1 MPKDPPKPV
10 HGGGAPEGGGTP
22 KGGDDSTNTSSAGG
36 DDPPPAPKSD
46 PPKADDS
53 TTTSSAGGGGDTP
66 PPPKS
71 DPTPPPRSD
80 PPPPPLKTDPEPPPS
95 SSAGSPPPGGTP
107 KSSPPPSSKP
117 DDPRDTAV
125 GKDDLVCKSDPVD
138 IARGTVVLPQTDLGL
153 PSPLVLERLHLS
165 SYRAG
170 RWFGPSWTSTVDQRL
185 EVDADNVCYFSPDG
199 TILVYPRAV
208 GGEPVLPVEGPRR
221 PLTVL
226 PEGGYSLADP
236 VRGTQLRFGRLPGR
250 GGETLPLV
258 SAIDAA
264 GAQLT
269 VEYDESGAPRLIRHS
284 AGYRVELDSTA
295 GRVTAI
301 RVLGDGRAPVL
312 VRTFGYDELGRL
324 TRVIN
329 SSGLAEQFDYDA
341 DGRLTGW
348 QDRNG
353 TWYRYVYDA
362 DGRCVRTVGDRGF
375 YDGRFEYDREH
386 RITRFTDS
394 LGHTTEFELNEA
406 AQVVRET
413 DPLGGTVV
421 STWDRYDRLRSRTD
435 ALGATTAFEYTEDG
449 LLTAVIRPDGSRAD
463 VASAPDGTLTVTVES
478 AGRTWRRSYAP
489 GTAPDLYT
497 TQAGT
502 ATTFAR
508 DDQLSAGAPIV
519 PADDPVERDQFGRP
533 RIVTDAGGGR
543 SRLGWTVEG
552 LPAGRVGPAGRREN
566 WRYDP
571 EGNLVEHSLA
581 GHGGVRFEYGPFD
594 LPVARIDATGART
607 IYEYDTE
614 LRLTRVTN
622 PAGLSWSYTY
632 DAAGHVISETD
643 FDGRVLRFSY
653 DAAGRLVES
662 ADGFGAVTT
671 YAYDALGNVVERR
684 TATGSTTYTY
694 DPVGFLVRATEDGCV
709 LEIER
714 DGYGQVIR
722 ESVDGRAVTY
732 VHDEQGTRRTTPSGV
747 VSTWAFDE
755 AGLPVTL
762 SAGGHEVVFR
772 HDAAGRE
779 IERAVGGVSV
789 LAQAFDAEHQLVG
802 QTVTGRAGVVQRRA
816 YSYHPDGRLSAVDD
830 ALSGPT
836 RYRLDAAGRVTGV
849 ARPDGEETYAYD
861 GSGNILHARGPLPE
875 PDAGPRGYTGN
886 RLSAAGALRF
896 VHDVQGRVVARHE
909 PGAGGVRTWTYRW
922 DARDRLI
929 AVGTPEGTEWRY
941 RYDPLGRRVAKQ
953 LWLPGGAEP
962 VEETLFAWSGQLLVE
977 QVQRTRDGRR
987 LTLTWDH
994 VPGTVRPVT
1003 QTEHLDT
1010 VVRFFSFVTDQ
1021 VGTPV
1026 DLVDPDGVVAWHANS
1041 SLWGRVR
1048 PGAAGATTPLRFPGQ
1063 YADDETGLHYN
1074 VYRYYDPGTG
1084 RYLSQDPLGLV
1095 PAPNPVAY
1103 VPNPLFDADPL
1114 GLGNCLSRN
1123 KNSGGNTAT
1132 HNPPADPGSTS
1143 PDRPAGTGG
1152 GDAGHVQNAN
1162 PPAPS
1167 RPSTP
1172 DTKPGGDGEPGPAGK
1187 SDSAPDDTPGNQ
1199 SGHNGGHDAAGSDG
1213 KSDHDPGSDGKSDH
1227 DPGHHEDEPDHQSE
1241 NGTSHEDDE
1250 NSWGFG
1256 GDDEDGG
1263 LFGMGGSDDDIFGD
1277 GPKID
1282 YGNQVHHAEH
1292 PNDVLGRPDPD
1303 FGKARPQ
1310 LTPDETAK
1318 LDAHW
1323 DQQGKDYKDEYD
1335 ELLKDPDH
1343 GDAAPDKTQI
1353 DEAHIGLDLNKQGV
1367 GPFADKP
1374 DGPVGNGVSRPTG
1387 LGGGDLV
1394 DGNGQSWDVKSMHSD
1409 WPPGSKHPEGAEFKD
1424 GYNDAKFEKTLD
1436 KQINTSG
1443 RNVIVD
1449 TRNANQEAIDSMNRI
1464 VNEKGWNGKVI
1475 FYP

>member
-1 MPKDPPKPV
+1 MPKGPPKPA
-10 HGGGAPEGGGTP
+10 GSGGGTP
-22 KGGDDSTNTSSAGG
+22 KGGGDGAPPPAKSGGDDSTHSSSAG
-36 DDPPPAPKSD
+36 DPPPPPKSD
-46 PPKADDS
+46 PPPPPKGDDS
-53 TTTSSAGGGGDTP
+53 THASSAGGGGGSHGGDTP

-71 DPTPPPRSD
+71 DP
-80 PPPPPLKTDPEPPPS
+80 PPPPKTDPEPPPS

-107 KSSPPPSSKP
+107 KGSPESTTPSSGKP
-117 DDPRDTAV
+117 DNPRDTAV

-138 IARGTVVLPQTDLGL
+138 IARGTVVLAQTDLEL

-185 EVDADNVCYFSPDG
+185 EVDADDICYFSPDG
-199 TILVYPRAV
+199 TILVYPRVAT
-208 GGEPVLPVEGPRR
+208 GGPVLPVEGPRH
-221 PLTVL
+221 PLTAL
-226 PEGGYSLADP
+226 PEGGYTLTDP
-236 VRGTQLRFGRLPGR
+236 VRGTELRFGRLPGR
-250 GGETLPLV
+250 GGETLPLLAAVDADGTQV
-258 SAIDAA
+258 S
-264 GAQLT
+264 
-269 VEYDESGAPRLIRHS
+269 VEYDEFGAPRLLTHS
-284 AGYRVELDSTA
+284 AGYRVELDNAA

-301 RVLGDGRAPVL
+301 RVLGEGQAPVL

-362 DGRCVRTVGDRGF
+362 EGRCVRTVGDRGF
-375 YDGRFEYDREH
+375 FDGKFDYDRER

-394 LGHTTEFELNEA
+394 LGHTTEFQLNEA

-413 DPLGGTVV
+413 GPLGATVV

-435 ALGATTAFEYTEDG
+435 ALGGTTVYEYTEEG
-449 LLTAVIRPDGSRAD
+449 LLTAVIRPDGSRAE
-463 VASAPDGTLTVTVES
+463 VAADPDGTLTVTVAS
-478 AGRTWRRSYAP
+478 AGRTWRRGYPP

-497 TQAGT
+497 AQAGT
-502 ATTFAR
+502 ATAFAR
-508 DDQLSAGAPIV
+508 DDQLSAGAPVV
-519 PADDPVERDQFGRP
+519 PTDDPVERDQFGRP
-533 RIVTDAGGGR
+533 RIVTDAAGGR
-543 SRLGWTVEG
+543 TRLGWTVEG
-552 LPAGRVGPAGRREN
+552 LPASRVGPAGRRED
-566 WRYDP
+566 WRYDA
-571 EGNLVEHSLA
+571 EGNVVEHS
-581 GHGGVRFEYGPFD
+581 GVRFEYGPFD
-594 LPVARIDATGART
+594 LPVVKIDATGART
-607 IYEYDTE
+607 SYEYDTE
-614 LRLTRVTN
+614 LRLIRITN

-632 DAAGHVISETD
+632 DAAGRVTSETD
-643 FDGRVLRFSY
+643 FDGRVLRFAY

-662 ADGFGAVTT
+662 VDGLGSVST
-671 YAYDALGNVVERR
+671 YAYDALGNVAERR
-684 TATGSTTYTY
+684 TATGTTTYAY

-709 LEIER
+709 LEVER
-714 DGYGQVIR
+714 DEHGQVIR

-732 VHDEQGTRRTTPSGV
+732 VHDEQGTRRTTPSGA
-747 VSTWAFDE
+747 VSAWAFDE

-762 SAGGHEVVFR
+762 SAAAHEVVFR
-772 HDAAGRE
+772 YDAAGRE
-779 IERAVGGVSV
+779 VERAVGGAVV
-789 LAQAFDAEHQLVG
+789 LAQAFDAEHRLVG
-802 QTVTGRAGVVQRRA
+802 QTVTAPAGVVQRRA
-816 YSYHPDGRLSAVDD
+816 YTYQPDGRLAGVDD

-836 RYRLDAAGRVTGV
+836 RYRLDPAGRVTGV
-849 ARPDGEETYAYD
+849 ARREGEETYAYD
-861 GSGNILHARGPLPE
+861 ASGNILHSRGPLAE

-886 RLSAAGALRF
+886 RLSAAGAVRYA
-896 VHDVQGRVVARHE
+896 HDAQGRVIARHE
-909 PGAGGVRTWTYRW
+909 PAAAGVRTWTYRW
-922 DARDRLI
+922 DARDRLV
-929 AVGTPEGTEWRY
+929 AVGTPEGGEWRY

-953 LWLPGGAEP
+953 FWLPGAAEP
-962 VEETLFAWSGQLLVE
+962 AEETLFVWSGQLLVE
-977 QVQRTRDGRR
+977 QLQRTRDGQR
-987 LTLTWDH
+987 LALTWDH

-1003 QTEHLDT
+1003 QTEQLGT
-1010 VVRFFSFVTDQ
+1010 AVRFFSFVTDQ

-1026 DLVDPDGVVAWHANS
+1026 DLVAADGAVAWHANA
-1041 SLWGRVR
+1041 SLWGRTR
-1048 PGAAGATTPLRFPGQ
+1048 PDRAGGATPLRFPGQ

-1095 PAPNPVAY
+1095 PAPNPVTY

-1114 GLGNCLSRN
+1114 GLGSCMS
-1123 KNSGGNTAT
+1123 KNNPAT
-1132 HNPPADPGSTS
+1132 DDEVPPPN
-1143 PDRPAGTGG
+1143 RPAQTGG
-1152 GDAGHVQNAN
+1152 GDAGHVQDTN

-1167 RPSTP
+1167 RPSSPPP
-1172 DTKPGGDGEPGPAGK
+1172 DTKPGGSEPGPAGK
-1187 SDSAPDDTPGNQ
+1187 SDDAPESQD
-1199 SGHNGGHDAAGSDG
+1199 GHDNDPASDGKSDHGSDHDPASDG
-1213 KSDHDPGSDGKSDH
+1213 KSDHDSDH
-1227 DPGHHEDEPDHQSE
+1227 EGGPDSDHQSE
-1241 NGTSHEDDE
+1241 HGPGHEEEE
-1250 NSWGFG
+1250 NPWFG
-1256 GDDEDGG
+1256 GDDDGF
-1263 LFGMGGSDDDIFGD
+1263 FGMGGSDDDLFGD

-1282 YGNQVHHAEH
+1282 YGGQAHHAEH
-1292 PNDVLGRPDPD
+1292 PNDVLDRPDAD

-1318 LDAHW
+1318 LDSHW
-1323 DQQGKDYKDEYD
+1323 DQQAKDNKEQYE

-1367 GPFADKP
+1367 GPFAD
-1374 DGPVGNGVSRPTG
+1374 GVSRPSG
-1387 LGGGDLV
+1387 LGGGDLI
-1394 DGNGQSWDVKSMHSD
+1394 DGKGQSWDVKSMHSD

-1449 TRNANQEAIDSMNRI
+1449 TRNANQQAIDSMNRI